1 MTKRLLLV
9 SMPLLLLLASCRQ
22 PAPPPT
28 LVPTDTPV
36 PPTATSVRAPEPAT
50 HTPTVEPTETLTPE
64 PTLEPT
70 STFTP
75 TPTATPEEAKLTCDK
90 ETFLTVGDVEA
101 WGLPESAGFFF
112 EAGMTI
118 DADGAPDAYHPD
130 DTGQDYLANAGY
142 PGNWWALVTD
152 TGASDGTPVV
162 QGPTDPNPGY
172 YISMTA
178 LEDATKALT
187 DTHRYVNSNEI
198 PFFVLPFD
206 QRGSARLGDLGLVVN
221 RANGQRSCAIFA
233 DLGPSGHI
241 GEGSI
246 ALAEALDIDPDP
258 RRGGTDGGVVYLVF
272 PGSGD
277 GKPRTVAEINTEA
290 ERLFEAWG
298 GMEQLEACFAE

>member
-1 MTKRLLLV
+1 MTSRLLLA

-22 PAPPPT
+22 PALSPT
-28 LVPTDTPV
+28 LVPTGTPV
-36 PPTATSVRAPEPAT
+36 PPTATSARAPEPAT
-50 HTPTVEPTETLTPE
+50 HTPTVEPTETFTPE

-75 TPTATPEEAKLTCDK
+75 TPTATPEEADLTCDK
-90 ETFLTVGDVEA
+90 ETFLTVGNVEA
-101 WGLPESAGFFF
+101 WGLPESGGFFF

-130 DTGQDYLANAGY
+130 DIGQDYLANAGY

-162 QGPTDPNPGY
+162 QGPADPNPGY

-178 LEDATKALT
+178 LEDTTKALT
-187 DTHRYVNSNEI
+187 DTHRYVNSNEV

-206 QRGSARLGDLGLVVN
+206 QRGGARLGDLGLVVN
-221 RANGQRSCAIFA
+221 RANGQRSYAIFA

-246 ALAEALDIDPDP
+246 ALAEALGIDSDP
-258 RRGGTDGGVVYLVF
+258 RHGGTGGGVIYLVF

-277 GKPRTVAEINTEA
+277 GKPRTVAEINTET